1 MPRINP
7 HNLQDEL
14 DTLARVWN
22 ANPDFKLKT
31 MTLDQFSAK
40 VAAMKAL
47 LDAIT
52 EKEESLLTLRN
63 ERAALLAEMN
73 NVATR
78 TRAGI
83 KGYFGDDSNE
93 YELAGGTPTS
103 KRKKRGRGNEQV
115 ADEDGGGVKSA

>member
-7 HNLQDEL
+7 HNLQNEL
-14 DTLARVWN
+14 YTLARVWT

-31 MTLDQFSAK
+31 LTLTQFSAK
-40 VAAMKAL
+40 VAGMKAL

-52 EKEESLLTLRN
+52 EKEEGLITLRN
-63 ERAALLAEMN
+63 ELTMQLAEMN
-73 NVATR
+73 NIATR

-103 KRKKRGRGNEQV
+103 KRKKRSRGNEQV
-115 ADEDGGGVKSA
+115 AD